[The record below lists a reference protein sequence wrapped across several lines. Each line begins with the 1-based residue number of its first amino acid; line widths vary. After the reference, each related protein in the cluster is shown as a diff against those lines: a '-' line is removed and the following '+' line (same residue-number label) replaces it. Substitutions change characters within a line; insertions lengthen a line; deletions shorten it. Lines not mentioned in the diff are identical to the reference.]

1 MKKYNGLGKDSMD
14 FDEAMELVKNK
25 VIELDDYVMDVLFD
39 ILMNEEGTEPDD
51 IESSTRIYN
60 RS

>member
-1 MKKYNGLGKDSMD
+1 MTFEDAMD
-14 FDEAMELVKNK
+14 LVKQK
-25 VIELDDYVMDVLFD
+25 VNEMDEYVMDVLFD

-51 IESSTRIYN
+51 IESDTSIYN

>member
-1 MKKYNGLGKDSMD
+1 MKTYNGLGKDGMTFEDAMD
-14 FDEAMELVKNK
+14 LVKQK
-25 VIELDDYVMDVLFD
+25 VNEMDEYVMDVLFD

-51 IESSTRIYN
+51 IESDTSIYN

>member
-1 MKKYNGLGKDSMD
+1 MKKYNGLGKDNMG

-25 VIELDDYVMDVLFD
+25 VNELDEYVMDVLFD

-51 IESSTRIYN
+51 IESSASIYN